1 MLRPDLDS
9 RWDWPDGS
17 GEGAPECGVDENGLE
32 EEENGWH
39 KVAATLVYEA
49 LIHLG
54 GRPSRP
60 LRSRPIWKSSAMH
73 GYTYYDGAKRPCS
86 CSGLARGPCCWKR
99 YKGDEEVDEFGEN
112 ESKRVKNPWGKEFAQ
127 FAAELLDWQ
136 EFRVYQEDV
145 REHQRSNATEGK
157 TEPPSYPQ
165 DQPLT
170 ACLTKLKDWREYRA
184 WHQQA
189 LATSEM
195 LQPESE
201 PRPARDQRIP
211 RDRIC
216 IPYKGVGRQAWSE
229 AFWLHVLKSRLQ
241 WISEQLAVIL
251 SECAASLSEAPVS
264 RRWMEA
270 SCEADARRI
279 YQTLMEM
286 GGRPTRSI
294 RAVPDVSS
302 REPMDQHLHVLCHW
316 EGEHSQFEE
325 ELRQWKEFLDHRPRP
340 DEDGSCEMQPQATE
354 SLSTLDLWKECQKFQ
369 QSKIDIAKQWVDHCH
384 REMKDDMYRMKAA
397 IKGGLAMLERFANYD
412 DWHVHE
418 ARSDTLCYH
427 ENVEYSRFRIEETQE
442 QVERTMAR
450 LEWIKQQRSAILAEC
465 AVPTAEVSIF
475 NYIKEQDILPE
486 RASNSDIVAS
496 AVQISRQVSRSKR
509 KSTISAALDPMHSSK
524 VIKVAAWKEPRS
536 LRRKFLAEC
545 AHAQEQGLNTLPAP
559 SVSLKIASNSA
570 ADSSATAKPS
580 PCNVNQRRSERISS
594 QKKTAADSIQ
604 AVQADSCKYIPS
616 SRLRSQIKN
625 NHSNAN
631 STKFAGIS
639 KRRRKASGKRMKVNR
654 R

>member
-1 MLRPDLDS
+1 
-9 RWDWPDGS
+9 
-17 GEGAPECGVDENGLE
+17 
-32 EEENGWH
+32 
-39 KVAATLVYEA
+39 
-49 LIHLG
+49 
-54 GRPSRP
+54 
-60 LRSRPIWKSSAMH
+60 MH
-73 GYTYYDGAKRPCS
+73 GYTYYDGAKRPCT
-86 CSGLARGPCCWKR
+86 CSVSAPGPCCWND
-99 YKGDEEVDEFGEN
+99 YKGNEEVDEFGEN

-165 DQPLT
+165 DQSLT

-189 LATSEM
+189 LATLEM
-195 LQPESE
+195 VQTESG
-201 PRPARDQRIP
+201 PRSARDQRIP

-229 AFWLHVLKSRLQ
+229 AFWRHVLRSRLQ

-264 RRWMEA
+264 RRRMEA

-279 YQTLMEM
+279 YQILMKM

-294 RAVPDVSS
+294 RAVPDISS
-302 REPMDQHLHVLCHW
+302 RESMDQHLHVLSHW

-325 ELRQWKEFLDHRPRP
+325 ELRQWKEFLDHRSRP
-340 DEDGSCEMQPQATE
+340 DEDGSCEMQPQAIE
-354 SLSTLDLWKECQKFQ
+354 SPSTFDLWKECQNFQ
-369 QSKIDIAKQWVDHCH
+369 QSKIDIAKRWVNDYH
-384 REMKDDMYRMKAA
+384 RDMKDDMRRVEAA
-397 IKGGLAMLERFANYD
+397 IKGGLAMLERFANYGD
-412 DWHVHE
+412 CHVHK
-418 ARSDTLCYH
+418 ARSKTLIYH
-427 ENVEYSRFRIEETQE
+427 HNVELSRFRIEESQE

-450 LEWIKQQRSAILAEC
+450 LKWIKQQRSAILEKC

-475 NYIKEQDILPE
+475 NYVKKQDILPE
-486 RASNSDIVAS
+486 TAFNSDIVAS

-509 KSTISAALDPMHSSK
+509 KSIISAALDPMHPFK
-524 VIKVAAWKEPRS
+524 VIKAVAWKEPRS
-536 LRRKFLAEC
+536 LRRKVLAER

-559 SVSLKIASNSA
+559 SVSLKVASNFA
-570 ADSSATAKPS
+570 ANSSATAKPS

-594 QKKTAADSIQ
+594 QKRTAADPIQ
-604 AVQADSCKYIPS
+604 AVQADSYKRIPS
-616 SRLRSQIKN
+616 SRLRSQINN
-625 NHSNAN
+625 NH

-639 KRRRKASGKRMKVNR
+639 KRRRKASGKRIKVNR
-654 R
+654 Q